1 MYIPQALVRPRV
13 TLNKW
18 IYPEG
23 SCSPTRALNSHS
35 AYVRMLLPRNS
46 SQMREGGLIR
56 EHFVGEATLT
66 PPSREGRRWGGT
78 NTPTQVLSL

>member
-1 MYIPQALVRPRV
+1 MYIPQALVKPRV
-13 TLNKW
+13 ILNKW
-18 IYPEG
+18 IYPER

-46 SQMREGGLIR
+46 SQMCEWCLRR

-66 PPSREGRRWGGT
+66 PPSREGRRWGG
-78 NTPTQVLSL
+78 